1 MLNPK
6 RHEGQTTNL
15 FDKRLNSKYESSMHN
30 SAFTGVYIPPETVA
44 HDQRTRNI
52 LPSWDMEAFHRSSA
66 INPDYHSLREN
77 VIRYDGRTSLLTFR
91 IPLIQAKMDHKSG
104 RRISNARNAIE
115 KQYLSVLG
123 VKKLGIVILSVR
135 IGWTITDN
143 VNE

>member
-77 VIRYDGRTSLLTFR
+77 VIRYDGRVCSPSTLPAVLLLHYILTSTVFTV
-91 IPLIQAKMDHKSG
+91 SSSSSNFF
-104 RRISNARNAIE
+104 IS
-115 KQYLSVLG
+115 
-123 VKKLGIVILSVR
+123 
-135 IGWTITDN
+135 
-143 VNE
+143 